1 MKKIL
6 IVIFLVIISE
16 GPILAHG
23 PQNKKFGFGIV
34 LGEPT
39 GLTVKYWT
47 ANLNALNFTL
57 GGRSYFGSP
66 RVGVDYLWHFYAFD
80 TRVVNIFAGPGFAI
94 GFGEGG
100 NGFWYEDKKGRFF
113 VRSDNNG
120 PGIGVRGVFG
130 LNVVPEATPLEFFLE
145 FGVLVGLAPDVGS
158 AADFAIGMR
167 FYP

>member
-6 IVIFLVIISE
+6 FIAFLITLLSLSTVS
-16 GPILAHG
+16 AHG
-23 PQNKKFGFGIV
+23 PDNKKFGFGIV

-80 TRVVNIFAGPGFAI
+80 TRIVNLYAGPGFAI
-94 GFGEGG
+94 GFGEGD
-100 NGFWYEDKKGRFF
+100 GFWYEDKKGRFF
-113 VRSDNNG
+113 VRGDNDD
-120 PGIGVRGVFG
+120 PGIGIRGVFG
-130 LNVVPEATPLEFFLE
+130 LNVVPRNTPLEFFIE

-158 AADFAIGMR
+158 AADFALGMR

>member
-1 MKKIL
+1 MKKL
-6 IVIFLVIISE
+6 IVVACFVSLVFSN
-16 GPILAHG
+16 LLFAHG
-23 PQNKKFGFGIV
+23 PGNKKFGFGIV

-66 RVGVDYLWHFYAFD
+66 RLGFDYLWHFYAFD
-80 TRVVNIFAGPGFAI
+80 TRIVNIYAGPGLAV
-94 GFGEGG
+94 GFGEG

-113 VRSDNNG
+113 VRDDND

-130 LNVVPEATPLEFFLE
+130 LNVVPNNTPLEFFIE
-145 FGVLVGLAPDVGS
+145 FGVLVGFAPDTGS
-158 AADFAIGMR
+158 AADFALGMR